1 MEALVASLSAAE
13 RSSLIELSAADR
25 AEFTSWLKAHGVDK
39 LGHRLRFEMILKQ
52 EQQQQ
57 EQQPHHELQQQPKQ
71 LLQPSQSEQHAQH
84 GQQQPQHTLQP
95 HHQQSIS
102 PASAITAAP
111 AAPSP
116 LAPANTTA
124 NQAAANS
131 GQPPLPP
138 PDISDGGVGSS
149 ASSTP
154 PMPSGR
160 LSDARRAA
168 LEKQAGPFAPPLRE
182 AKHANDGEVVR
193 VNGRAWALLMQ
204 VKMGSYT
211 VQHLDGSGRSEALHF
226 SEVETTG
233 LTLNKFRA
241 AQARWDARAPL
252 ARKTL
257 ADDRR
262 GHVHKSW
269 TGPALNT
276 LRLTEK
282 PAPGKGYYSGVVP
295 SVPVLMPP
303 RIAQEDVAAAAATA
317 AAATGEA
324 AERSGAASAAGEPG
338 AAIGIAQ
345 RSGYYYAHRRKI
357 DFHVPTPEPRRI
369 EP

>member
-1 MEALVASLSAAE
+1 M
-13 RSSLIELSAADR
+13 
-25 AEFTSWLKAHGVDK
+25 
-39 LGHRLRFEMILKQ
+39 
-52 EQQQQ
+52 
-57 EQQPHHELQQQPKQ
+57 
-71 LLQPSQSEQHAQH
+71 
-84 GQQQPQHTLQP
+84 
-95 HHQQSIS
+95 
-102 PASAITAAP
+102 
-111 AAPSP
+111 
-116 LAPANTTA
+116 
-124 NQAAANS
+124 
-131 GQPPLPP
+131 
-138 PDISDGGVGSS
+138 
-149 ASSTP
+149 
-154 PMPSGR
+154 
-160 LSDARRAA
+160 
-168 LEKQAGPFAPPLRE
+168 
-182 AKHANDGEVVR
+182 
-193 VNGRAWALLMQ
+193 
-204 VKMGSYT
+204 
-211 VQHLDGSGRSEALHF
+211 QHLDGSGRKEALHF

-303 RIAQEDVAAAAATA
+303 RIAQEDRAAAATA